1 MNATALFQH
10 LENNADV
17 IRTSTQGT
25 PREQAIW
32 RPTPESW
39 SILEVVVHLLDEERE
54 DFRVRLNHTLHKPEV
69 NWPPINP
76 GGWVTERAYADR
88 DLEES
93 LRAFL
98 EERKK
103 SVAWLRSLASPSWES
118 KHVHPKFG
126 SMDAGTLMA
135 SWVAH
140 DYLHLRQLS
149 RLRFEHVKHLA
160 GSYSVEYAG
169 DW

>member
-1 MNATALFQH
+1 MDATALIQH

-17 IRTSTQGT
+17 IRTFIHGT
-25 PREQAIW
+25 SQEQAIW
-32 RPTPESW
+32 RHAPESW
-39 SILEVVVHLLDEERE
+39 SILEVMVHLLDEERE
-54 DFRVRLNHTLHKPEV
+54 DFRVRLDHTLHKPGTD
-69 NWPPINP
+69 WPPINP
-76 GGWVTERAYADR
+76 AGWVSERAYAER

-93 LRAFL
+93 LQAFL
-98 EERKK
+98 AEREK
-103 SVAWLRSLASPSWES
+103 SVAWLRSLTSPSWES

-140 DYLHLRQLS
+140 DYLHLRQLL

-160 GSYSVEYAG
+160 GSYSVAYAG